1 MWRCLHAVGGG
12 GRYRALP
19 CPLADGRET
28 PLLAPAAA
36 GQQCLACEG
45 RLKVM
50 GGFLYVIG
58 YLDKKKKKIESVRS
72 SGQSFKY
79 C

>member
-1 MWRCLHAVGGG
+1 MWRCLHAVGVGG
-12 GRYRALP
+12 GYRALP
-19 CPLADGRET
+19 CPLADGREI

-58 YLDKKKKKIESVRS
+58 YLDKKKNESVRS